1 MDRIFPRW
9 NGHVTL
15 LPIVSFCIF
24 AWKWGCVDSEHDMW
38 LKGNEKVI
46 ELPIPSFYL
55 MIICMGIEIII
66 KYNSFWQLL
75 GLCAGLV
82 KGSIRPKDYIW
93 YGNICPKLYI
103 KKIINKLYMNIK
115 IKSSY
120 IIIQRMAA
128 CFLNLDISH
137 HYLSSYYR
145 WRHLNELIPAILQTN
160 KNIAMLS
167 LFLVIGSRERW
178 FAHEWF

>member
-1 MDRIFPRW
+1 MGLCGFRTW
-9 NGHVTL
+9 YVTQREREGYWPTYTL
-15 LPIVSFCIF
+15 FLF
-24 AWKWGCVDSEHDMW
+24 DD
-38 LKGNEKVI
+38 
-46 ELPIPSFYL
+46 YL
-55 MIICMGIEIII
+55 HEYRNYLEYI
-66 KYNSFWQLL
+66 SFWQLCWS
-75 GLCAGLV
+75 CAGLV
-82 KGSIRPKDYIW
+82 KKSIRPKDYIW